1 MSIVL
6 LDMAMGIH
14 QQWRIAPDAV
24 DLERAYAAAGTLLRG
39 RGATE

>member
-1 MSIVL
+1 MV
-6 LDMAMGIH
+6 MGIH